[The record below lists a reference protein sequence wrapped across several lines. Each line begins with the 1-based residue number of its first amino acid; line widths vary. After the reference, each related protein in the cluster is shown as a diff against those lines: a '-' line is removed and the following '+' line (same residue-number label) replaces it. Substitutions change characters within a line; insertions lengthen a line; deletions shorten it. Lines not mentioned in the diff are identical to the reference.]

1 MTVFVIPLSLR
12 CVTNMKNTAI
22 EQMEL
27 GMRSQIRN
35 GCRNL
40 REGRLKRARWWFSR
54 MRLVVDLAL
63 PPQMTASP
71 RPEQTYFKLRQGNL
85 Q

>member
-1 MTVFVIPLSLR
+1 M
-12 CVTNMKNTAI
+12 NNTAV

-35 GCRNL
+35 GYRNV
-40 REGRLKRARWWFSR
+40 RHERMSRARWWFNR
-54 MRLVVDLAL
+54 MRVVVDLAL
-63 PPQMTASP
+63 PAQPIASA
-71 RPEQTYFKLRQGNL
+71 RPEQTYLSFQQGSL